1 MQLSKQ
7 LEAFQGNLEDF
18 AAKHKDEIRRNPQF
32 RVQFQEMCAS
42 IGVDPLACKCEF
54 NCISYLNQL
63 FAVDSV
69 QFFLYVSFSHSNLKN
84 YDMKIPVY
92 VGMCV

>member
-1 MQLSKQ
+1 MTKISEVYAFLPFVTDMKCHLHLQLSKQ

-42 IGVDPLACKCEF
+42 IGVDPLACKHEF
-54 NCISYLNQL
+54 ICISYLNL
-63 FAVDSV
+63 NC
-69 QFFLYVSFSHSNLKN
+69 L
-84 YDMKIPVY
+84 
-92 VGMCV
+92 